1 MSREHYTG
9 SDPGIWL
16 SSWDTKTKKKGHWPQ
31 GEHSLNQDTHPNDQ
45 WKMMSSRKDVHMKGY
60 GMGKEELVP
69 CGKENQG
76 RGPCVDKLVLNSL

>member
-1 MSREHYTG
+1 
-9 SDPGIWL
+9 
-16 SSWDTKTKKKGHWPQ
+16 
-31 GEHSLNQDTHPNDQ
+31 
-45 WKMMSSRKDVHMKGY
+45 MKGY